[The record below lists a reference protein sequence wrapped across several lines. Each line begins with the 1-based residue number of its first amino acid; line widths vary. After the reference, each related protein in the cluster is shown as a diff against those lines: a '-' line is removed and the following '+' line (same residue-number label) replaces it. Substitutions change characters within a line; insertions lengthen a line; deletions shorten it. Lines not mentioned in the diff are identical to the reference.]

1 MLKNTDNDN
10 VFIRSVLWL
19 KGSRFIDVLIVTVA
33 ASAQISDIISKHD
46 VWAVYGIETSR

>member
-33 ASAQISDIISKHD
+33 ASAQIISKHD